1 MNSKLTHTIT
11 FLIGAALGGL
21 AAWKYA
27 REKYEAIADE
37 EIRSVKETFSR
48 REPAVASS
56 STVETSEHS
65 GESVLSYAE
74 MLRGEGYLPEETG
87 RKEGSAIVN
96 DKPYVISPEEFGE
109 LEGYERISLTYYADG
124 ILTDENDEEVDD
136 IDEIVGTGSLKH
148 FGEYEEDSV
157 FVRNDRLKCDYE
169 ILLDQRPYAD
179 ALKAKP
185 YLHREG

>member
-11 FLIGAALGGL
+11 FLIGVALGGL
-21 AAWKYA
+21 AVWKYA
-27 REKYEAIADE
+27 REKYETIADE

-48 REPAVASS
+48 REPAAASS
-56 STVETSEHS
+56 TSGETSEHS
-65 GESVLSYAE
+65 EESVLSYAA
-74 MLRGEGYLPEETG
+74 MLRSKGYLPEETG
-87 RKEGSAIVN
+87 RKKGSATVN

-109 LEGYERISLTYYADG
+109 LAGYGKISLTYYADG

-136 IDEIVGTGSLKH
+136 VDEIVGTESLEH
-148 FGEYEEDSV
+148 FGEYEDDSV